1 MKIDPIVKL
10 DGYKCDHRPQYPD
23 NTELVYSN
31 LTARS
36 SRVKDQNYT
45 VFFGLQYFVK
55 DYLIRQFNEEF
66 FNKPKAKVVAKYK
79 RRMDFYLGPN
89 AVNVDHIAA
98 LHDLGYLPL
107 VVKAVKEGTKVPLR
121 VPMLTLY
128 NTKPEF
134 FWLTNYLETVL
145 SNMLWMPIT
154 SATTADRYRRVF
166 DKYADETVGNRD
178 FVQWQGHD
186 FSMRGMSSVEA
197 AAASGAAHL
206 LSFTGTDTVPAIDF
220 LEEYYKA
227 NVEKELVGGSVPA
240 SEHSVMC
247 AGGNENEYDT
257 FLRLI
262 TKVYP
267 KGIVSLVSDTWDF
280 WGVLTNLLPRLKDV
294 ILSREGKLVIRPDSG
309 DPVKIVVGLRYT
321 KYDDNLIDEWY
332 NTELNPEDLYDVL
345 EVNGKFYEFETDA
358 RYWPEGGFSDPKIT
372 LGKEVPECVVKG
384 AVECLWDVFGGKVNE
399 LGYKELDP
407 HIGLIYGDSITPE
420 RQLAILEG
428 LKQKGF
434 ASNNVVLGI
443 GSFTYTYVTRDTY
456 GMAMKATYVEI
467 DGEGRNIF
475 KQPKTDDGMK
485 NSAKG
490 LLKVECDENFNI
502 SLKQEVTWEEENCGI
517 LEEVFRDGELLRD
530 QSLAEIRQILRD

>member
-66 FNKPKAKVVAKYK
+66 FNKPKAEVVAKYK
-79 RRMDFYLGPN
+79 RRMDFYLGPK
-89 AVNVDHIAA
+89 VNVDHIAA

-107 VVKAVKEGTKVPLR
+107 VIKAVKEGTKVPLR

-294 ILSREGKLVIRPDSG
+294 ILHREGKLVIRPDSG

-321 KYDDNLIDEWY
+321 KYDDSLIDEWE
-332 NTELNPEDLYDVL
+332 NTEINPEGLYDVL
-345 EVNGKFYEFETDA
+345 EVNGKFYEFETEA
-358 RYWPEGGFSDPKIT
+358 YYYPEGGFSNPQII
-372 LGKEVPECVVKG
+372 LGKEVDAYVVKG
-384 AVECLWDVFGGKVNE
+384 AIQCLWDVFGGKVNE

-467 DGEGRNIF
+467 DGKGKNIF

-490 LLKVECDENFNI
+490 LLCLTRNAEGAIVLE
-502 SLKQEVTWEEENCGI
+502 QEVTWAQEAEGL
-517 LEEVFRDGELLRD
+517 LEEVFRDGKLLRD
-530 QSLAEIRQILRD
+530 QSLSEIRDILRNN

>member
-10 DGYKCDHRPQYPD
+10 DGYKCDHRPQYPN

-36 SRVKDQNYT
+36 SRIKDQDYT

-66 FNKPKAKVVAKYK
+66 FNKPKAEVVAKYK

-227 NVEKELVGGSVPA
+227 NVEKELVGSSVPA

-321 KYDDNLIDEWY
+321 KYDDNLIDEWE
-332 NTELNPEDLYDVL
+332 NTEINPEGLYDVL
-345 EVNGKFYEFETDA
+345 EHEGKFYKFETDA
-358 RYWPEGGFSDPKIT
+358 TYWSEGGFSYPEIN
-372 LGKEVPECVVKG
+372 LLEEVPECVVKG
-384 AVECLWDVFGGKVNE
+384 AIEVLWDVFGGKVNE

-467 DGEGRNIF
+467 DGKGKNIF

-517 LEEVFRDGELLRD
+517 LEEVFRDGQLLRD
-530 QSLAEIRQILRD
+530 QSLAEIRQILRG